1 MSKVV
6 ELCGEIPQNF
16 EKIDFSSN
24 PKYVFEN
31 DPNFQ
36 TRQLYD
42 IESNVISV
50 NSFLECE
57 NYVSGGWDYQPTY
70 TSEVMLQNNLIFIL
84 IFLIVVS
91 FFKKKIFR
99 FK

>member
-1 MSKVV
+1 MATVE
-6 ELCGEIPQNF
+6 ELCGEYPSNF
-16 EKIDFSSN
+16 EKIDIISN